1 MSQEKVILS
10 VNDAGLATLTLNR
23 AELRNAFDDEMIQSL
38 INALATIKENPAVK
52 VLLLNAQGKHF
63 SAGADLNWMAR
74 MAKNTSQQ
82 NFADAQQLAKLMSD
96 LYHLPIPS
104 VAVIQGAAYGGA
116 VGLAACCDMVF
127 AASSTSFCLS
137 EVKLGLIP
145 AAISPYVIRAIGER
159 QARRYFVS
167 AELIGAQQAQA
178 LGLVHEVADD
188 VEHMQQ
194 LSQQWL
200 NNLLK
205 NGPKAMQAA
214 KKLALDVSLQP
225 IDQALSDDTAQ
236 RIADIR
242 ATDEAIEG
250 LAAFLEK
257 RPPHWPGN

>member
-1 MSQEKVILS
+1 MNQEKVILEI
-10 VNDAGLATLTLNR
+10 NDAGLATLTLNR
-23 AELRNAFDDEMIQSL
+23 AQLRNAFDDEMIQSL
-38 INALATIKENPAVK
+38 INYLAQIKSNPAVK
-52 VLLLNAQGKHF
+52 ILLLKAEGKHF

-74 MAKNTSQQ
+74 MAQNSSEQ

-96 LYHLPIPS
+96 LNHLPIPT

-127 AASSTSFCLS
+127 ATASTNFCLS

-159 QARRYFVS
+159 QARRYFIS
-167 AELIGAQQAQA
+167 AEIIPAQQAQA
-178 LGLVHEVADD
+178 LGLVHEVAQD
-188 VEHMQQ
+188 VEQMQH

-200 NNLLK
+200 DNTLN

-214 KKLALDVSLQP
+214 KKLALEVSLQP
-225 IDQALSDDTAQ
+225 MDKRLSDDTAK

-250 LAAFLEK
+250 LSAFLEK
-257 RPPHWPGN
+257 RKAQWS

>member
-1 MSQEKVILS
+1 MNQEKVILEI
-10 VNDAGLATLTLNR
+10 NDVGLATLTLNR

-38 INALATIKENPAVK
+38 INYLAQIKSNPAVK
-52 VLLLNAQGKHF
+52 ILLLKAEGKHF

-74 MAKNTSQQ
+74 MAQNSSEQ

-96 LYHLPIPS
+96 LNHLPIPS

-127 AASSTSFCLS
+127 ATATTNFCLS

-159 QARRYFVS
+159 QARRYFIS
-167 AELIGAQQAQA
+167 AEIIPAHKAQA
-178 LGLVHEVADD
+178 LGLVHEVTEDT
-188 VEHMQQ
+188 EQMQH
-194 LSQQWL
+194 LSQLWL
-200 NNLLK
+200 ENTLK
-205 NGPKAMQAA
+205 NGPKAMQSA
-214 KKLALDVSLQP
+214 KKLALEVSLQP
-225 IDQALSDDTAQ
+225 LDKHLSDDTAK

-250 LAAFLEK
+250 LSAFLEK
-257 RPPHWPGN
+257 RKAHWS